1 MEPRRLQRSSRL
13 VVGSARPASQTSTN
27 GDSSDS
33 RRRGVDVALVGYQD
47 QGNLGMGYLAAV
59 LQEHDRTVEM
69 IDVRDGPEKIAAQL
83 CARPPLIVGFSLIFQ
98 YFLPQFRRVATHLRH
113 VGIRSHFT
121 IGGHYPSL
129 CHDELLQ
136 NFPEIDSVVRYEGE
150 VTLLD
155 LVDRLSSGRDWHAA
169 AGIVYLRDG
178 ETIVTEARPLV
189 PDLDT
194 LPFPY
199 RPYEPEQIGGFPTL
213 PVLASRGCARRCS
226 FCSIHTFYRTAPGK
240 VVRVRKPVK
249 VIEEMQQLH
258 DEHGVRVFLFQD
270 DDFPLWGNPGR
281 RWATEMIDRFHES
294 GLAEHT
300 VWKISCRGE
309 YVDPELFAGLR
320 DAGLFLVYMGIE
332 SGVED
337 GLEVL
342 NKEMTVEGNLKA
354 VRILKDLGIL
364 FSYGFML
371 FDPSS
376 TFESVRQNIGFLR
389 EITGDGSAAATFCRM
404 LPYGGTP
411 IRDQL
416 AKEGRL
422 RGDLTHPDYVF
433 NDLRLNEYHRLL
445 SQTARSWI
453 HNEGL
458 SHHLNYAWDELETI
472 ARLVRGLKG
481 ADAYRG
487 SLRAL
492 TAESNEQLFRLVE
505 ISSEAFEQGDRSPL
519 NEAAAK
525 VYCDDVAARLLA
537 LRRNFL
543 SDNVYL
549 LMEAVHT
556 TTTGDGPVMAP
567 QIH

>member
-1 MEPRRLQRSSRL
+1 
-13 VVGSARPASQTSTN
+13 
-27 GDSSDS
+27 
-33 RRRGVDVALVGYQD
+33 
-47 QGNLGMGYLAAV
+47 MGYLAAV
-59 LQEHDRTVEM
+59 LQERGRTVEM
-69 IDVRDGPEKIAAQL
+69 VDVRDGPEKIAAQL
-83 CARPPLIVGFSLIFQ
+83 FARPPLVVGFSLIFQ
-98 YFLPQFRRVATHLRH
+98 YFLPQYRRVATYLRNA
-113 VGIRSHFT
+113 GIQSHFS

-150 VTLLD
+150 LTLLD
-155 LVDRLSSGRDWHAA
+155 LVDRLSTGRDWRGTS
-169 AGIVYLRDG
+169 GIAYLRDG
-178 ETIVTEARPLV
+178 EVVVTEARPLV

-240 VVRVRKPVK
+240 VVRVRKPAK

-258 DEHGVRVFLFQD
+258 SEHGVRVFLFQD

-281 RWATEMIDRFHES
+281 RWAGEMIDRFHES
-294 GLAEHT
+294 GLARHT

-309 YVDPELFAGLR
+309 YVDPELFRRLR

-354 VRILKDLGIL
+354 VRTLKELGIL

-389 EITGDGSAAATFCRM
+389 QITGDGSAAATFCRM

-411 IRDQL
+411 IRDEL

-445 SQTARSWI
+445 SQTVRPWI

-458 SHHLNYAWDELETI
+458 SHRLNYAWDELETI
-472 ARLVRGLKG
+472 ARLVPEVKG
-481 ADAYRG
+481 VDAYRTA
-487 SLRAL
+487 LRAL

-505 ISSEAFEQGDRSPL
+505 ISSEAFEHEDRSPL
-519 NEAAAK
+519 NGAAVNK
-525 VYCDDVAARLLA
+525 YCEDVDARLLG
-537 LRRNFL
+537 LRRHFL

-556 TTTGDGPVMAP
+556 TTTSDGPVMAP
-567 QIH
+567 QVH